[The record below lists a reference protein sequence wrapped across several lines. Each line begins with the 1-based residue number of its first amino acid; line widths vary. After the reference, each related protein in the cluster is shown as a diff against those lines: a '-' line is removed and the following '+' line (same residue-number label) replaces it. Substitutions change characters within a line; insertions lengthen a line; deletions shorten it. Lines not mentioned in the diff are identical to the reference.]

1 MPNVTFN
8 NQQKV
13 FYNFITTRV
22 ENYFKEHNIQKTGDR
37 SLYVKSAIL
46 ITTALVVY
54 VALLSGLFHPVLALL
69 LCAVF
74 GLTQAAIGFNVMHDA
89 NHGSFSQ
96 KKWVNELMA
105 LTANMMGVSSWLWK
119 QKHNVIHHTYTNVE
133 GVDDDIATTRLLRMC
148 PYQKKYKIHRFQ
160 NYYCIP
166 VYGLTSLMWT
176 FIADFRKYFTRKIQD
191 IRLRKMTPREHMIF
205 WLSKI
210 FYVFFYIALP
220 IYLLGFVPF
229 LIGFLIMHITLGI
242 TLAVVFQLAHVVE
255 ATHFVDGQSE
265 SLEIEKEWA
274 VHQVQTTANFA
285 TGNKLI
291 SWYTG
296 GLNFQVEHH
305 LFPKISHVHYP
316 AIQGIVQ
323 EACAVYDIRY
333 NHYPSML
340 AALRSHLRL
349 MKQLGI

>member
-1 MPNVTFN
+1 MPTVTFN
-8 NQQKV
+8 NQNKV

-22 ENYFKEHNIQKTGDR
+22 EHYFKENRIQKTGDR
-37 SLYVKSAIL
+37 SLYLKSAIL

-54 VALLSGLFHPVLALL
+54 VALLSGLLHPAVAVLLS
-69 LCAVF
+69 AVL
-74 GLTQAAIGFNVMHDA
+74 GLTLAAIGFNVMHDA

-105 LTANMMGVSSWLWK
+105 LTANMMGVNSWLWK

-191 IRLRKMTPREHMIF
+191 IRLRKMDHREHMIF

-210 FYVFFYIALP
+210 FYVFFYMALP
-220 IYLLGFVPF
+220 IYLLGFTPF
-229 LIGFLIMHITLGI
+229 LIGFAVMHITLGI

-285 TGNKLI
+285 TGNKFI

-316 AIQGIVQ
+316 AIQAIVR

-333 NHYPSML
+333 NHYSSML